1 MANTSEFIWS
11 NGELVPWHQATVHVL
26 SHALHYGTSVFEGIR
41 CYDTPN
47 GPVVFRHREHMQR
60 LKDSA
65 KIYRF
70 PIPYSVDELMEA
82 CRHTLVANKLNS
94 AYIRPLGFVGD
105 VGLGV
110 CPPPETKMDLI
121 IAAFAWGSY
130 LGEEAL
136 ANGVDAMVSSWNRA
150 APNTI
155 PTAAKAGG
163 NYLSSLLVGGE
174 ARRHGYAEGI
184 ALDVRGYLSEGAG
197 ENLFMIKGGVIYT
210 PPATSAILPGITRD
224 TIMVLAREAGYEV
237 REEPIAREALYLA
250 DEVFMTGTAAEMVPV
265 RSVDQIEVGNG
276 KRGPITEEL
285 QATFFGLFN
294 GKTEDKWGW
303 LDPVS
308 PAADR

>member
-1 MANTSEFIWS
+1 MANTAEFIWF
-11 NGELVPWHQATVHVL
+11 NGELVKWHEAKVHVL
-26 SHALHYGTSVFEGIR
+26 THAMHYGTSVFEGIR
-41 CYDTPN
+41 CYNTPN

-70 PIPYSVDELMEA
+70 PIPYNVDELMEA
-82 CRHTLVANKLNS
+82 CRETLRANKLDS
-94 AYIRPLGFVGD
+94 AYIRPLGFVGN

-110 CPPPETKMDLI
+110 CPPPETEMELI

-136 ANGVDAMVSSWNRA
+136 ANGVDAMISSWNRS

-197 ENLFMIKGGVIYT
+197 ENLFVIKNGVIST
-210 PPATSAILPGITRD
+210 PPAPVPSCPALPEI
-224 TIMVLAREAGYEV
+224 
-237 REEPIAREALYLA
+237 P
-250 DEVFMTGTAAEMVPV
+250 
-265 RSVDQIEVGNG
+265 S
-276 KRGPITEEL
+276 
-285 QATFFGLFN
+285 
-294 GKTEDKWGW
+294 
-303 LDPVS
+303 
-308 PAADR
+308 

>member
-1 MANTSEFIWS
+1 MANTADYIWS
-11 NGELVPWHQATVHVL
+11 NGELIPWQDATVHVL
-26 SHALHYGTSVFEGIR
+26 THAMHYGTSVFEGIR
-41 CYDTPN
+41 CYDTPS

-82 CRHTLVANKLNS
+82 CRETLRANELRS
-94 AYIRPLGFVGD
+94 AYIRPLGFVGN

-110 CPPPETKMDLI
+110 CPPPDTKMDLI
-121 IAAFAWGSY
+121 IAAFNWGSY
-130 LGEEAL
+130 LGEDAL

-184 ALDVRGYLSEGAG
+184 ALSVDGYLSEGAG
-197 ENLFMIKGGVIYT
+197 ENLFVVKNGVIST

-224 TIMVLAREAGYEV
+224 SIMTIAKDMGYEV
-237 REEPIAREALYLA
+237 REENIAREALYLA
-250 DEVFMTGTAAEMVPV
+250 DEVFMTGTAAEIVPV
-265 RSVDQIEVGNG
+265 RSVDQITVGEG
-276 KRGPITEEL
+276 TRGPITE
-285 QATFFGLFN
+285 QVQTAFFGLFN
-294 GKTEDKWGW
+294 GQTEDKWGW
-303 LDPVS
+303 LDPVL
-308 PAADR
+308 PTDK